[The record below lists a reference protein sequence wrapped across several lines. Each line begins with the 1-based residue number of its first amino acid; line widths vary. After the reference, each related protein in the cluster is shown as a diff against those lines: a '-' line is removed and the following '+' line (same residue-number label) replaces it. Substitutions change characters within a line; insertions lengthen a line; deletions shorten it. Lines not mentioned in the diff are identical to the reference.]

1 MSSRE
6 GVSDFFLIPILTDLT
21 TTVQCSVFIGSVFC
35 YSKLWQKMDGCVRQA
50 SGPGYYYYYLSAT
63 LSPGPQKQCLELD
76 LLVPHTLS
84 GVG

>member
-50 SGPGYYYYYLSAT
+50 PGPGHYYPKAIKDCVRVSLS
-63 LSPGPQKQCLELD
+63 LSRP
-76 LLVPHTLS
+76 VP
-84 GVG
+84 